1 VPRLAAMAVTVL
13 LVDDHDGFRSTARA
27 LLEGDGYEVIGDTAD
42 GFSAL
47 DAARR
52 LRPDVVLL
60 DVQLPDIDGFE
71 VTRRLQR
78 GGDTPAV
85 VLISSR
91 DRVDLASRLDRS
103 AAKGFISKG
112 DLSAAT
118 LSAVLDGERPA
129 PS

>member
-1 VPRLAAMAVTVL
+1 MKASDTSEQAARFTTRWHGCRPVGEVPRLAAMAVTVL

-91 DRVDLASRLDRS
+91 D
-103 AAKGFISKG
+103 
-112 DLSAAT
+112 
-118 LSAVLDGERPA
+118 
-129 PS
+129 